1 MATRKKQPEIKQQYG
16 ARWKTGVV
24 FAFRSRE
31 DAENAITE
39 NERGEGV
46 LVVMSYNATTHTAVS
61 DWQEVEG

>member
-24 FAFRSRE
+24 FPFGSRE
-31 DAENAITE
+31 DAEDAIVE

-46 LVVMSYNATTHTAVS
+46 LVVLSYDATTHTVVS
-61 DWQEVEG
+61 DWQEVED